1 MFCNVLQCFAGIHK
15 SFVLRGFDFNVFI
28 FCYYFTGKILINCKL
43 FCNVLQSFAALVNR
57 LEGTKFF
64 LTFATQS

>member
-1 MFCNVLQCFAGIHK
+1 MFCNVLQCFVETHT

-43 FCNVLQSFAALVNR
+43 FCNVLQSFAALVNH
-57 LEGTKFF
+57 LEVTKNF